1 MLTYGIGDSKTALV
15 GDYLLSS
22 IPKIHRVGK
31 ALSISLFGELAQ
43 DLQVKFD
50 NQHKV
55 YKI

>member
-1 MLTYGIGDSKTALV
+1 MLTCGIGDSKTALV